1 MGFKNEQLAAQR
13 LNSAVLS
20 YTTVC
25 VKEECHITIVFEE
38 LQYNLNY

>member
-1 MGFKNEQLAAQR
+1 MRFKNEQLATQR
-13 LNSAVLS
+13 LNFRVLS
-20 YTTVC
+20 YTIVC